1 MEEIIHEDKTF
12 EKLNFTS
19 QEIRNREFLRCK
31 FKSCDFSSSNFNHNQ
46 FIDCEFVACNM
57 AMLKLVGTTLSNVTF
72 RDCKLLGVNFAESED
87 FLFSVHFVGGLLDF
101 ANFSS
106 KKLPKTQFLNVSMKS
121 VDFTRAKLQGSIFE
135 SCNLEGAVFNKTDL
149 KDTDFYTAFGYII
162 DPELNNITKARF
174 SLYGLAGLL
183 TKYGIRID

>member
-72 RDCKLLGVNFAESED
+72 RDCKPRGEFCRKRRL
-87 FLFSVHFVGGLLDF
+87 
-101 ANFSS
+101 
-106 KKLPKTQFLNVSMKS
+106 
-121 VDFTRAKLQGSIFE
+121 SIF
-135 SCNLEGAVFNKTDL
+135 GAFCGRV
-149 KDTDFYTAFGYII
+149 
-162 DPELNNITKARF
+162 AR
-174 SLYGLAGLL
+174 LC
-183 TKYGIRID
+183 